1 MRFWKYK
8 KKKKREKQTNKRK
21 RKRRKEV
28 RRIYNA
34 RLDTVLWLEGGNG
47 IRWTV
52 ACEKIVAKKSR
63 RKSLAFLFSVVA
75 VARLAHVVAIRAPPR
90 WKIDA
95 TGRPSDDL
103 GPVPTD
109 AASGCRVP
117 SQPFPPLN
125 IAVST
130 MMTTKRVSTRLREQL
145 CIPWFLVRRF
155 ESKGCAW
162 QPIPRWRWLHRFA
175 GLVYTRCLYI
185 YVPLLNGF

>member
-117 SQPFPPLN
+117 SQPFPRKYRGFN
-125 IAVST
+125 DDDNEARFDSIT
-130 MMTTKRVSTRLREQL
+130 RTT
-145 CIPWFLVRRF
+145 
-155 ESKGCAW
+155 
-162 QPIPRWRWLHRFA
+162 
-175 GLVYTRCLYI
+175 VYTVIPCKAVRK
-185 YVPLLNGF
+185 